1 MLVRVRRYPTIN
13 FPSVLDFGRDMN
25 ELLETFL
32 HGPEMRDS
40 PRSFPMDIVEEKDR
54 YLVVAELPGIRKE
67 DLKISLED
75 GHVTIST
82 ERKSEEVP
90 EKAVWLRNEITFGQ
104 FSRTIPV
111 PGEVKV
117 DEITA
122 ELANGVL
129 QVILPKS
136 EKARVREITVK

>member
-1 MLVRVRRYPTIN
+1 MLVRVRRYPTID
-13 FPSVLDFGRDMN
+13 FPSFLDLGMDVN
-25 ELLETFL
+25 SLLGTFL
-32 HGPEMRDS
+32 HGTQMSDS
-40 PRSFPMDIVEEKDR
+40 RRQFPMDIVDEKDR
-54 YLVVAELPGIRKE
+54 YLVVAELPGVRKE
-67 DLKISLED
+67 DLKISVHE

-82 ERKSEEVP
+82 ERKSEEVQ